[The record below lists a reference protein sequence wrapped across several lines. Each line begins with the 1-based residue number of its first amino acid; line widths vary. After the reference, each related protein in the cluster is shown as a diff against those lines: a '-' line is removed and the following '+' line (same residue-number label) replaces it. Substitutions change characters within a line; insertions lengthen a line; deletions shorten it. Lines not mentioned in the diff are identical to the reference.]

1 MIYLDHG
8 ATTPIKKEVLE
19 EMLPYLTE
27 QYGNPSSLYSFARKS
42 KRAVEKA
49 RSQVADAINAKK
61 SEIYFTSGGTESNN
75 WAIKGAAYYYKNKG
89 KHIITS
95 SIEHHSVLNTCKAL
109 EKEGF
114 EITYLPVDE
123 YGKISIEELKK
134 AIRKETI
141 LISLMTANNEIG
153 TIEPI
158 AEIGKIAK
166 ENNILLHTDAVQAAG
181 SIPIDVEEL
190 GVDLLSISA
199 HKFYGPKGVGVLYI
213 RKGTNTKIIL
223 DGGAQEK
230 GRRGGTENVA
240 AIVGMGKAIE
250 LVKENLRE
258 YSKKMCCL
266 RDEAI
271 SRILKRI
278 PNAFLNGHTIDRLP
292 GNVNITFPEKEAES
306 MILKLDK
313 KGFAVSGGSA
323 CASGSLEPSHVLK
336 AIGLSHQMAQCSL
349 RFTFGEENTIED
361 VEELVKILEEVC
373 SVNN

>member
-1 MIYLDHG
+1 VIYLDHG

-158 AEIGKIAK
+158 AEIGKNSK
-166 ENNILLHTDAVQAAG
+166 
-181 SIPIDVEEL
+181 
-190 GVDLLSISA
+190 
-199 HKFYGPKGVGVLYI
+199 
-213 RKGTNTKIIL
+213 RK
-223 DGGAQEK
+223 
-230 GRRGGTENVA
+230 
-240 AIVGMGKAIE
+240 
-250 LVKENLRE
+250 
-258 YSKKMCCL
+258 
-266 RDEAI
+266 
-271 SRILKRI
+271 
-278 PNAFLNGHTIDRLP
+278 
-292 GNVNITFPEKEAES
+292 
-306 MILKLDK
+306 
-313 KGFAVSGGSA
+313 
-323 CASGSLEPSHVLK
+323 
-336 AIGLSHQMAQCSL
+336 
-349 RFTFGEENTIED
+349 
-361 VEELVKILEEVC
+361 
-373 SVNN
+373 

>member
-250 LVKENLRE
+250 LAKENLRE
-258 YSKKMCCL
+258 YSKRMCYL

-278 PNAFLNGHTIDRLP
+278 PNAFLNGDTIDRLP

-349 RFTFGEENTIED
+349 RFTFGEENTIEE

>member
-95 SIEHHSVLNTCKAL
+95 SIEHHSVLNTCKTL

-258 YSKKMCCL
+258 YSKRMCYL

-278 PNAFLNGHTIDRLP
+278 PNAFLNGDTIDRLP

>member
-1 MIYLDHG
+1 VIYLDHG

-95 SIEHHSVLNTCKAL
+95 SIEHHSVLNTCKTL

-258 YSKKMCCL
+258 YSKRMCYL

-278 PNAFLNGHTIDRLP
+278 PNAFLNGDTIDRLP